1 MILWGAKADVK
12 YGARIKGSKNP
23 NFFCSSIEPYPN
35 LLLLLTLVSSYALAS
50 VEEND
55 VEHINLQIGFLRGEG
70 LNSSMNDIW
79 EHGVNYIILIER
91 FNDASLVIIFIHIFC
106 SLHRVLS

>member
-1 MILWGAKADVK
+1 
-12 YGARIKGSKNP
+12 
-23 NFFCSSIEPYPN
+23 
-35 LLLLLTLVSSYALAS
+35 

-55 VEHINLQIGFLRGEG
+55 VEHINLKIGFLRGEG
-70 LNSSMNDIW
+70 LNGETISHSMN
-79 EHGVNYIILIER
+79 VNYIILIER